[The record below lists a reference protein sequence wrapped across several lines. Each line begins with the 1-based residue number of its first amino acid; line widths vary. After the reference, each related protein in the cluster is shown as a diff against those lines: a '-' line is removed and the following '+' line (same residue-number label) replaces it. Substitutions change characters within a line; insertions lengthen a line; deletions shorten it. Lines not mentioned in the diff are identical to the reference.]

1 MHLAS
6 MGNMLTICNE
16 PLAIS
21 ETVYIAFRLA
31 CCDTLERMGLA
42 EQIDEPCESNFGYL
56 TQVPFLRHV
65 PPQVQ
70 LDVLVETWRKHTSN
84 DTIAGDMLDES
95 VIYAVC
101 ETASHL
107 VATDSSTAARWLS
120 QGPIEIAD
128 KPSLRMSREIQAVH
142 LDLANEGDFLLIS
155 QFQDIPTDEA
165 LLLKTKF
172 GLDPAACEPMFD
184 VLGRWHVGSDFA
196 RRAGGL
202 LNSVEAA
209 RAVALFPGRRSS
221 RSPGNC

>member
-6 MGNMLTICNE
+6 MGSMLTICHE
-16 PLAIS
+16 PLPVS

-31 CCDTLERMGLA
+31 CCDTLERMALA
-42 EQIDEPCESNFGYL
+42 EQVDDPSESGFGYL

-70 LDVLVETWRKHTSN
+70 LDLLVETWRKHTSN
-84 DTIAGDMLDES
+84 DQIEADLVDES
-95 VIYAVC
+95 VIYAAC

-107 VATDSSTAARWLS
+107 VATDPATAARLLS
-120 QGPIEIAD
+120 RAPVEIAD
-128 KPSLRMSREIQAVH
+128 RPSLRMSREIQAVH

-155 QFQDIPTDEA
+155 QFQDIPTDDA
-165 LLLKTKF
+165 LALKLKF
-172 GLDPAACEPMFD
+172 GLDPADCEPMFEA
-184 VLGRWHVGSDFA
+184 LGRWYVGSDFT

-209 RAVALFPGRRSS
+209 RAVAMFPGRRSS
-221 RSPGNC
+221 PSAGNR

>member
-1 MHLAS
+1 MYLAS
-6 MGNMLTICNE
+6 MGGMLNICHE
-16 PLAIS
+16 PLPVS

-31 CCDTLERMGLA
+31 CCDTLERMVLA
-42 EQIDEPCESNFGYL
+42 EQMDDPTETNFGYL

-70 LDVLVETWRKHTSN
+70 LDLLVETWRKHTSS
-84 DTIAGDMLDES
+84 DQVTGDLVDES
-95 VIYAVC
+95 VIYAAC
-101 ETASHL
+101 ETASQL
-107 VATDSSTAARWLS
+107 VASDPATAARLIS
-120 QGPIEIAD
+120 RGPVEIAD
-128 KPSLRMSREIQAVH
+128 RPSLRMSREIQAVH

-221 RSPGNC
+221 RPAGNC

>member
-6 MGNMLTICNE
+6 MGGMLNICHE
-16 PLAIS
+16 PLPIS

-31 CCDTLERMGLA
+31 CCDTLERMVLA
-42 EQIDEPCESNFGYL
+42 EQADDATETNFGYL

-84 DTIAGDMLDES
+84 DHVAADLLDEG
-95 VIYAVC
+95 VIYAAC
-101 ETASHL
+101 ETASQL
-107 VATDSSTAARWLS
+107 VASDPATAARLLS
-120 QGPIEIAD
+120 RGPVEVGD
-128 KPSLRMSREIQAVH
+128 RPSLRMSREIQAVH

-172 GLDPAACEPMFD
+172 GLDPAACEPMFE

-221 RSPGNC
+221 RSAGNC